1 MSRVSTSR
9 SGLPGHQPF
18 EVRQEVLYRLVAAGK
33 GLRAD
38 HRLQRAKDGQR
49 PVAQGLA
56 LVLGHVEKVA
66 DHLDRDRGGEII
78 DQVHL
83 ALSGNGIEQ
92 ALDQPDQVG
101 LHAGDRA
108 RRERAHDQAADAG
121 MGGRIVED
129 EARGVVLVEQGG
141 TVLRRELLLLVRRKG
156 LGVLVGRN
164 QVVVAGQEMRAVRQ
178 PLDRLGLTQRAIG
191 RVGVG
196 IKLRRQLFEVE
207 GGRQFA
213 RIQNHSSSYSLARRT
228 RGDHAN

>member
-1 MSRVSTSR
+1 
-9 SGLPGHQPF
+9 
-18 EVRQEVLYRLVAAGK
+18 
-33 GLRAD
+33 
-38 HRLQRAKDGQR
+38 
-49 PVAQGLA
+49 
-56 LVLGHVEKVA
+56 
-66 DHLDRDRGGEII
+66 
-78 DQVHL
+78 
-83 ALSGNGIEQ
+83 
-92 ALDQPDQVG
+92 
-101 LHAGDRA
+101 
-108 RRERAHDQAADAG
+108 

-164 QVVVAGQEMRAVRQ
+164 QIVVAGQEIRAVRQ

-228 RGDHAN
+228 RGRPR